1 MRQMEKELGDLWGGV
16 LKKAAST
23 VGTRLVRN
31 AVTIGGDL
39 AAGLPWCDMPVLMAV
54 VPARVYI
61 AEKSGVRAVDSIEWA
76 KNKPGSIIGSG
87 IITKVYVAY
96 PKKGEGAGFYKV
108 MRVQGEYA
116 AGVAAAYVRLNSGV
130 IEDARVVGG
139 ATAPHPVILDYVE
152 DAIKGKRPD
161 DIDWNAVI
169 SMVEDRFK
177 PASDP
182 RFDRDYRAHAVAVAV
197 KRAVLEAIDFAGE
210 KR

>member
-1 MRQMEKELGDLWGGV
+1 MRQIEKDLGNFWNGV
-16 LKKAAST
+16 IKKAAST

-39 AAGLPWCDMPVLMAV
+39 AAGLPWCDMPVLIAV
-54 VPARVYI
+54 MPARVYI
-61 AEKSGVRAVDSIEWA
+61 ADKNGVIAVNSIEWA
-76 KNKPGSIIGSG
+76 KNRPGSIIGNG
-87 IITKVYVAY
+87 IITKVEIKH
-96 PKKGEGAGFYKV
+96 PQRGEGAGFYKV

-116 AGVAAAYVRLNSGV
+116 AGVAAAYVRLNSGI
-130 IEDARVVGG
+130 IEDVRVVAG
-139 ATAPHPVILDYVE
+139 ATAPHPAILDYVE

-161 DIDWNAVI
+161 DIDWNAII
-169 SMVEDRFK
+169 SMVGDRFK